1 MIASVYVTG
10 IGVWTPTF
18 PDWAAW
24 QAGRPAPR
32 VDLPPCAAL
41 PARLLRGT
49 SVVTRVALEV
59 AAQAIADADVPA
71 DTTPTVFGSDLG
83 EIQTA
88 VSLVQSVTAAEPV
101 SPLRFKNSVHN
112 AASGNLSIALG
123 NRAFSTAL
131 SAGADTPAMCLL
143 EAWAWLDAE
152 GGDIAVVLA
161 EEAVPAPLDARAGA
175 YDPVGVALC
184 LSVRPGPTPYARLS
198 NLLRRARGAP
208 SHRGEPMGNRCAPML
223 ALLDPIARRR
233 DARVSLSES
242 VDGWSIDVSVQKGS

>member
-1 MIASVYVTG
+1 
-10 IGVWTPTF
+10 
-18 PDWAAW
+18 
-24 QAGRPAPR
+24 
-32 VDLPPCAAL
+32 
-41 PARLLRGT
+41 
-49 SVVTRVALEV
+49 VVTRVALEV